1 MKPDD
6 ILKLINAG
14 YTKEEIQAMEPHE
27 DPATEPKKEP
37 EEPKKEPE
45 EPKKE
50 PEEPPQEPAQDIT
63 ALDEVRNE
71 LQKTQKQLSDL
82 VRQMQKNNLATASV
96 NILPQNDLDK
106 KTDEAM
112 AELIRPSYERKGDKN
127 VG

>member
-27 DPATEPKKEP
+27 DPAT
-37 EEPKKEPE
+37 EPKKEPE

>member
-14 YTKEEIQAMEPHE
+14 YTKEEIQAMEPQDE
-27 DPATEPKKEP
+27 PAPSP
-37 EEPKKEPE
+37 EEQHEPQDEPAPTPE
-45 EPKKE
+45 EQ
-50 PEEPPQEPAQDIT
+50 QEPAPDNT

-71 LQKTQKQLSDL
+71 LQKTQKQLTDL

-112 AELIRPSYERKGDKN
+112 AELIRPSYERKGE
-127 VG
+127 